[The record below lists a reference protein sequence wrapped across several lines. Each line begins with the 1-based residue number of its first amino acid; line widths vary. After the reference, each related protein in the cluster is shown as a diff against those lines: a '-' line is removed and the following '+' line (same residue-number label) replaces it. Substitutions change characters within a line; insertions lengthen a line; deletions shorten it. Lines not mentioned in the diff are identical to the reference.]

1 MVYDSTV
8 KALSEWRKR
17 MGIAANNCGKHMKR
31 IIIGRLF
38 LTPIRRSLACMTFTL
53 SVAVVTM
60 SGCRRPVPTIAVI
73 PRTCGTWLWEA
84 EHTGVERAA
93 PAYGLSVYWNAPMR
107 DDDVQG
113 QIEILTH
120 ALDHGAKGI
129 IVSPVEALPLRTPV
143 YRALATG
150 TPVVVVGTDL
160 GLAPGK
166 KLAYVVNDERSGGQM
181 AARRLGSILHGHG
194 SIAILGINKQL
205 TSTAERARNLEITL
219 AEEFPQIHVVYR
231 SLALPTVSQEQQVA
245 EKLLV
250 EGAHVDA
257 IAALTEAS
265 TRGAFYALTEFN
277 RTRTTPLIGF
287 DQNLLAPIRISE
299 IDSVIILNTYQM
311 GRAAMKLMAE
321 ELNGGA
327 AEQYV
332 IVQPQLVTREN
343 IDSDAVKEILDLNWF
358 SK

>member
-1 MVYDSTV
+1 
-8 KALSEWRKR
+8 
-17 MGIAANNCGKHMKR
+17 
-31 IIIGRLF
+31 
-38 LTPIRRSLACMTFTL
+38 
-53 SVAVVTM
+53 
-60 SGCRRPVPTIAVI
+60 
-73 PRTCGTWLWEA
+73 
-84 EHTGVERAA
+84 
-93 PAYGLSVYWNAPMR
+93 
-107 DDDVQG
+107 
-113 QIEILTH
+113 
-120 ALDHGAKGI
+120 
-129 IVSPVEALPLRTPV
+129 
-143 YRALATG
+143 
-150 TPVVVVGTDL
+150 VVVVGTDL

-166 KLAYVVNDERSGGQM
+166 KLAYVLNDERSGGQM

-219 AEEFPQIHVVYR
+219 AAEFPQIHVVYR

-287 DQNLLAPIRISE
+287 DQNLLAPIRNSE
-299 IDSVIILNTYQM
+299 IDSVIILNTCQM

-327 AEQYV
+327 TEQYV

-343 IDSDAVKEILDLNWF
+343 IDSEAVKGILDLNWF
-358 SK
+358 SQ

>member
-1 MVYDSTV
+1 
-8 KALSEWRKR
+8 
-17 MGIAANNCGKHMKR
+17 MKR
-31 IIIGRLF
+31 IIIGQLF
-38 LTPIRRSLACMTFTL
+38 LTSIRPNLACLTFML
-53 SVAVVTM
+53 SVAVVAI
-60 SGCRRPVPTIAVI
+60 SGCRRPAPTIAVI

-120 ALDHGAKGI
+120 ARDRGVKGI

-143 YRALATG
+143 YRALETG

-166 KLAYVVNDERSGGQM
+166 KLAYVLNDERSGGQM
-181 AARRLGSILHGHG
+181 AARRLGSILHDHG

-219 AEEFPQIHVVYR
+219 AKEFPQIHVVYR

-250 EGAHVDA
+250 EGADLMDELQRCV
-257 IAALTEAS
+257 
-265 TRGAFYALTEFN
+265 
-277 RTRTTPLIGF
+277 
-287 DQNLLAPIRISE
+287 LAPGQVLDKAHDEAIVLRGLDDDRGDLFLAESDERLQTALAADE
-299 IDSVIILNTYQM
+299 IVAGPVSFQTDCDRLLQTEM
-311 GRAAMKLMAE
+311 GDA
-321 ELNGGA
+321 GH
-327 AEQYV
+327 
-332 IVQPQLVTREN
+332 QLGE
-343 IDSDAVKEILDLNWF
+343 DALVADARV
-358 SK
+358 